1 MQMTTRMIAAQSCT
15 LHWRT
20 EICKGLP
27 RQVGFGMYFVS
38 YFQVLS
44 HYFCLHLLTLSS
56 LSIIRKI
63 KTKRKAGPALL
74 LSYLPTQR

>member
-44 HYFCLHLLTLSS
+44 HYFRLYLLTLSS